1 LSSVKHCH
9 EIGAAELV
17 SLLRAG
23 SLSLDD
29 YLQALQQFHEA
40 VEPQVQAF
48 VHHSPDIVGLQAERL
63 AALKQR
69 GLPLPSLYGVP
80 VGVKDNIDTMDYATE
95 LGYAG
100 TRGRTPRVDA
110 WLVHKLREA
119 GALVWGKT
127 RTTELAY
134 LQPTV
139 TRNPRAPAHTPGGSS
154 SGSAAAVAAGMV
166 PVAIGTQTN
175 GSVIRPAAFCGV
187 YGFKPTRGLIF
198 NGGVLPCSPSLD
210 QVGVFARSVEDLADV
225 AEVLIGGQE
234 TAAGQ
239 IVFPMPL
246 GAVCREDPPMPPRF
260 MFARTPQWDRL
271 DADTREAFEE
281 LREELK
287 DCMVEVDLPPSVD
300 NARGWL
306 KTVMEAEMQHHLQPL
321 VDSNGGQAS
330 QPTLDLLARGAA
342 IRAGDYLLAHE
353 RMGKAAAGFDE
364 FFDHFD
370 AIITPATLGAAPK
383 GLDSTG
389 DPSLCT
395 LWTFAGLPALSMP
408 LLHNAEGLPIGV
420 QVVGAPNSD
429 ARLLRTAR
437 WLAKRLASA

>member
-1 LSSVKHCH
+1 MSAITHCH
-9 EIGAAELV
+9 EIGATELV
-17 SLLRAG
+17 NQLRAG

-29 YLQALQQFHEA
+29 YLLALQQFHEA

-48 VHHSPDIVGLQAERL
+48 AHQSREIVGLQAERL
-63 AALKQR
+63 AALKHS
-69 GLPLPSLYGVP
+69 GLPLPALYGVP
-80 VGVKDNIDTMDYATE
+80 IGIKDNIDTLDYPTE
-95 LGYAG
+95 LGFTG

-110 WLVHKLREA
+110 LLVHKLREA

-134 LQPTV
+134 LQPTT
-139 TRNPRAPAHTPGGSS
+139 TRNPRAPEHTPGGSS

-187 YGFKPTRGLIF
+187 YGYKPSRGLIF

-210 QVGVFARSVEDLADV
+210 QVGVFARSVEDLANV
-225 AEVLIGGQE
+225 AEVLIGGHE
-234 TAAGQ
+234 GPTGRV
-239 IVFPMPL
+239 VFPMAL
-246 GAVCREDPPMPPRF
+246 GAVCRETPPLPPHF

-271 DADTREAFEE
+271 DADAQEAFEE
-281 LREELK
+281 LRDELD
-287 DCMVEVDLPPSVD
+287 DCLVEVVLPESVN

-321 VDSNGGQAS
+321 VNAHSGQAS
-330 QPTLDLLARGAA
+330 QATLDLLARGAA
-342 IRAGDYLLAHE
+342 IRAGDYLEALD
-353 RMGKAAAGFDE
+353 RMQKAAGGFDE
-364 FFDHFD
+364 YFAHFD

-395 LWTFAGLPALSMP
+395 LWTFAGLPTISMP
-408 LLHNAEGLPIGV
+408 LLHTETGLPIGV
-420 QVVGAPNSD
+420 QLVGALNSD

-437 WLAKRLASA
+437 WLAQRLA